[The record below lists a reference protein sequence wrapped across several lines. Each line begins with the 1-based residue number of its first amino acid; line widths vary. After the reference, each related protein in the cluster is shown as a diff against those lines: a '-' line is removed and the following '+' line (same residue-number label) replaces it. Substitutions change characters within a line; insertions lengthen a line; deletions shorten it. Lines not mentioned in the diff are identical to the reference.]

1 MEAALLYYGRKK
13 ILDNTPIPL
22 SLEKDNDPRL
32 FTSPLK
38 FPGKLAVDVENNRLF
53 ISDSNHNRIVGS
65 LSLAP
70 TPSLFL
76 ETLLHFMF
84 FFFVFFLAHQL
95 LYVWFGLL
103 FSLFHMSCSQCLY
116 DIQVIHVR
124 SCWKSEIYKLAFSK
138 KKMCHRVYGADEVVT
153 SCAYMFLVINEG
165 YLETYHKKFDT
176 RIYMRLK

>member
-76 ETLLHFMF
+76 ETLLHSCTLCVF
-84 FFFVFFLAHQL
+84 FFF
-95 LYVWFGLL
+95 
-103 FSLFHMSCSQCLY
+103 
-116 DIQVIHVR
+116 
-124 SCWKSEIYKLAFSK
+124 AFSGPSVTVCLIWTAIQPIPYV
-138 KKMCHRVYGADEVVT
+138 MLTMLVWYSSHTCEVV
-153 SCAYMFLVINEG
+153 
-165 YLETYHKKFDT
+165 
-176 RIYMRLK
+176 LKI

>member
-65 LSLAP
+65 LSLTP
-70 TPSLFL
+70 TPVPLFGNTPAL
-76 ETLLHFMF
+76 CAF
-84 FFFVFFLAHQL
+84 FRFPGPSITVCLIWIAIQPIA
-95 LYVWFGLL
+95 YV
-103 FSLFHMSCSQCLY
+103 MPAM
-116 DIQVIHVR
+116 HVWY
-124 SCWKSEIYKLAFSK
+124 SSHTC
-138 KKMCHRVYGADEVVT
+138 EVV
-153 SCAYMFLVINEG
+153 
-165 YLETYHKKFDT
+165 
-176 RIYMRLK
+176 LKI